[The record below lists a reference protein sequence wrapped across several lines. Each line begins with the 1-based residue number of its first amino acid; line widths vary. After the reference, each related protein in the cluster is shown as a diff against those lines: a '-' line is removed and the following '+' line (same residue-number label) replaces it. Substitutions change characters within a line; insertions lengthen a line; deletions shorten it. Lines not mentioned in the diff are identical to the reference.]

1 MSSNESNNP
10 TKIFVI
16 LSVCTIAIIFAA
28 GVLAATVSPS
38 DVEQPR
44 IEQKS

>member
-1 MSSNESNNP
+1 MNSTNP
-10 TKIFVI
+10 SKTFVV

-38 DVEQPR
+38 TAEQPR
-44 IEQKS
+44 VQQKS